1 MIVIMIYLGILPILK
16 TKDPVS
22 IKLFLSG
29 VIIFLLAFILWNIG
43 KYYSIS
49 LLKIEVSWIQIPDVL
64 QARAIWLVWI
74 IIQKECISTFTF
86 TECASIFMNLDTDK
100 YLYVSFNISFLKT
113 TIYKSISFSMFLG
126 PLLNVWCLYSEVF
139 WQLLSVAC
147 WQHADIWGYQSYR
160 VTKFPTRPLS
170 PLIQHS
176 PAPGSVKQCQEREDN
191 WEGKSLKES

>member
-1 MIVIMIYLGILPILK
+1 
-16 TKDPVS
+16 
-22 IKLFLSG
+22 
-29 VIIFLLAFILWNIG
+29 
-43 KYYSIS
+43 
-49 LLKIEVSWIQIPDVL
+49 
-64 QARAIWLVWI
+64 
-74 IIQKECISTFTF
+74 
-86 TECASIFMNLDTDK
+86 MNVDTDK
-100 YLYVSFNISFLKT
+100 YSYVSFNISFVRT
-113 TIYKSISFSMFLG
+113 PIYKSISFLMFLG

-191 WEGKSLKES
+191 WEGKSLGESSKILYEVFGFTWNYLKSSNLYLNFNVLKTSCSVLLLSLSHIHTYIALVLINIKLGIKRRRKSEETYDEIAHKTYRNDHIHALHFQF